1 MAAAYD
7 ASKVV
12 HLEPAQH
19 TGAVDSTRQRLED
32 LGPIMAWGHVRPEII
47 GVIDC
52 LRAGQ
57 QAEVRAQLVAVT
69 QPLFLLPTRV
79 AGRPMQELVERH
91 RIGDRL
97 DGRRIGELPVE
108 PGRRRSIGDTPG
120 TESIDVFI
128 RVERHPQE
136 PAPRDAACG
145 ARVRRWAQ
153 VAGRDRV
160 RMETEGREGDLQL
173 AVSLCEHP
181 QPKQAIKRPTLHEPP

>member
-7 ASKVV
+7 TSKVV
-12 HLEPAQH
+12 HLEPVQH

-32 LGPIMAWGHVRPEII
+32 LGPFMAWGHVRPEII

-57 QAEVRAQLVAVT
+57 QAEVGARLVAVT

-120 TESIDVFI
+120 TESIDVFP
-128 RVERHPQE
+128 RGTAPAGASPSRRHMRGTGPSM
-136 PAPRDAACG
+136 G
-145 ARVRRWAQ
+145 AGSRSRSGPDGN
-153 VAGRDRV
+153 GR
-160 RMETEGREGDLQL
+160 TGG
-173 AVSLCEHP
+173 
-181 QPKQAIKRPTLHEPP
+181 